1 MAQLNADPAGIK
13 PIIINLCKV
22 DRSTPI
28 QISHIKQV
36 KRDIVNLPHLFA
48 RELLPLEEADSNT
61 ISIYGQFI
69 QDPNNHNEQVKF
81 FFTFKIILLF

>member
-1 MAQLNADPAGIK
+1 MAHLNADPAGIK

-28 QISHIKQV
+28 QVSHIKQV
-36 KRDIVNLPHLFA
+36 KRDVVKLSHSFA
-48 RELLPLEEADSNT
+48 RELLPLEEANPNS

-69 QDPNNHNEQVKF
+69 SDIKNHNEQVNSLIEF
-81 FFTFKIILLF
+81 